1 MTLRSEQ
8 VLRHVLTVFF
18 PPVNHRSLLQPNYI
32 SSPAV
37 PKIALILFCIFVR
50 FMQRAIKQGFL
61 LNRNLLLPKGMPM
74 ERPWAKFL
82 LRIYRAEDLPS
93 MNAGFMGSFSK
104 MMGDKKVFIDPYVQ
118 VTFAGQQVLPL

>member
-1 MTLRSEQ
+1 
-8 VLRHVLTVFF
+8 
-18 PPVNHRSLLQPNYI
+18 
-32 SSPAV
+32 
-37 PKIALILFCIFVR
+37 
-50 FMQRAIKQGFL
+50 MQRAIKQGFL